1 MVYGGNQLAIIRIQS
16 EYVYYRKANQK
27 KKTEVTH
34 MQVQE
39 FMKKHGIGESRVRIF
54 DAELGKE
61 ICGIFETG
69 LYYDC
74 EVSGAYPAGR
84 NTVLEV
90 ASVNG

>member
-1 MVYGGNQLAIIRIQS
+1 MKVY
-16 EYVYYRKANQK
+16 
-27 KKTEVTH
+27 
-34 MQVQE
+34 E
-39 FMKKHGIGESRVRIF
+39 FMEKHGIGESRVRIF

-74 EVSGAYPAGR
+74 EVSGAYPVGR

>member
-1 MVYGGNQLAIIRIQS
+1 MVGINLLLSVFRANMCTAERQS
-16 EYVYYRKANQK
+16 KRHK
-27 KKTEVTH
+27 K
-34 MQVQE
+34 VQE
-39 FMKKHGIGESRVRIF
+39 FMEKHGIGESRVRIF

-74 EVSGAYPAGR
+74 EVTGAYPAGR

-90 ASVNG
+90 ASVTG

>member
-1 MVYGGNQLAIIRIQS
+1 M
-16 EYVYYRKANQK
+16 E
-27 KKTEVTH
+27 
-34 MQVQE
+34 
-39 FMKKHGIGESRVRIF
+39 KHGIGESRVRIF

-74 EVSGAYPAGR
+74 EVTRAYPAGR

-90 ASVNG
+90 ASVTG

>member
-1 MVYGGNQLAIIRIQS
+1 MCTTERQI
-16 EYVYYRKANQK
+16 K
-27 KKTEVTH
+27 KNETEVMH

-39 FMKKHGIGESRVRIF
+39 FMEKHGNGESRVRIY

-61 ICGIFETG
+61 VCGIFETG

-74 EVSGAYPAGR
+74 EVTGAYPAGR